1 MLHQKSF
8 SRFRIFILH
17 LIVLEE
23 IAEFMNDVQEILMRL
38 MNGNGRF
45 MI

>member
-1 MLHQKSF
+1 MLHQKELQQIPYIHIALDS
-8 SRFRIFILH
+8 LK
-17 LIVLEE
+17 E